1 MKLAKEGVYTFLVE
15 KNARKNLIAQVV
27 EDQFGVDVI
36 SVKTANFKGEIRM
49 QRMKRAYYNVPGFK
63 KALVRVKKG
72 QKIGLFETETSE
84 EKEEVKEKKS
94 LLKGTKVKI
103 ERDNNKTKIKNEEVV
118 MRGGEK
124 E

>member
-1 MKLAKEGVYTFLVE
+1 MKLAKEGLYTFLVE